1 MSKPIDKASHQAW
14 LALEQEQVIEPALPI
29 VDAHH
34 HLWLSGYGKPVP
46 WQPDYWH
53 DEHARDIGSGHN
65 VLATVF
71 VECGYGYRQD
81 GAAELRPV
89 GETQQLDRYGREFQ
103 QQTGLPTQ
111 AAAAIVGFA
120 DLRLGAAVDA
130 VLEAH
135 LQASDRFRGI
145 RQIVNWD
152 PSDEVRYPG
161 FAIGPG
167 LLLDERFNQG
177 FARLARYG
185 LSFDAWLFH
194 PQLGELVTLAQR
206 FPETTIVLDHAGR
219 PVGIGPYATLRDE
232 VFAYWQEQIS
242 ALARLPNVFVKIGG
256 LNMEHAGMH
265 WHERARP
272 PTSDELLQANA
283 VYIDHVIA
291 EFGPRRCMF
300 ESNFPVD
307 KVSCSYRTLWNM
319 YKRATRAC
327 SESERAALFHGTATS
342 VYRLPEIERAA
353 HGA

>member
-1 MSKPIDKASHQAW
+1 MSKPTSKASHQAW
-14 LALEQEQVIEPALPI
+14 LALTPEEPIEPALPI

-34 HLWLSGYGKPVP
+34 HLWLSGYGKAVP

-53 DEHARDIGSGHN
+53 DEHAKDLDSGHN

-71 VECGYGYRQD
+71 VECGYGYRQS
-81 GAAELRPV
+81 GPQELRPV
-89 GETQQLDRYGREFQ
+89 GETEQLDAYAREFQ
-103 QQTGLPTQ
+103 QRTGVHTQ

-135 LQASDRFRGI
+135 MQASDRFRGI
-145 RQIVNWD
+145 RQIVNWV
-152 PSDEVRYPG
+152 PSEVVRYPG

-167 LLLDERFNQG
+167 LLLDERFNEG
-177 FARLARYG
+177 FARLARHG

-206 FPETTIVLDHAGR
+206 FPDTTIVLDHAGR
-219 PVGIGPYATLRDE
+219 PVGIGPYANKRE
-232 VFAYWQEQIS
+232 EAFAYWREQIS
-242 ALARLPNVFVKIGG
+242 ALARLPNVYVKLGG

-272 PTSDELLQANA
+272 PSSDELLAANA
-283 VYIDHVIA
+283 SYLDHAIA
-291 EFGPRRCMF
+291 EFGPQRCMF

-319 YKRATRAC
+319 YKKATRAFTP
-327 SESERAALFHGTATS
+327 SERTMLLHGTAAKAYRLPDVERAARGD
-342 VYRLPEIERAA
+342 
-353 HGA
+353 